1 MPVMKKIKKLKPY
14 VITVS
19 KNFIGKHPK
28 KGEPT
33 KFKEKIKSGEKK
45 HTIRSNYDFWSKR
58 IDNVNAGEAVLSI
71 RQWSGKPYNSKQ
83 VEIKKLFA
91 GEVGI
96 QQITTTGN
104 AYDIS
109 IRKLNNT
116 HRFLTDLKIRIIA
129 QNDGLSIKD
138 FRDWFEEPLI
148 DGCIIHF
155 TKLRY

>member
-1 MPVMKKIKKLKPY
+1 MKKEKKLKTY

-28 KGEPT
+28 KGTPT
-33 KFKEKIKSGEKK
+33 GFKEKIKSGEKR
-45 HTIRSNYDFWSKR
+45 HTIRSNYDFWVKR
-58 IDNVNAGEAVLSI
+58 IDKVNDGEAVLSI

-96 QQITTTGN
+96 QPITTTGN
-104 AYDIS
+104 ASDIAV
-109 IRKLNNT
+109 REFNNT
-116 HRFLTDLKIRIIA
+116 FIHRFLTESKIKTIA
-129 QNDGLSIKD
+129 KNDGLSLKD

-148 DGCIIHF
+148 GGCIIHF